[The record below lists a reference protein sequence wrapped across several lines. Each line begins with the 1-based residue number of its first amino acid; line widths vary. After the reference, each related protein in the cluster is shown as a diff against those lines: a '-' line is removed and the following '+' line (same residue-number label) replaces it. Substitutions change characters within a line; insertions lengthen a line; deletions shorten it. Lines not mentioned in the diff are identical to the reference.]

1 LLTNSR
7 RYSLVLLG
15 PFRLTDPAGHRLA
28 LSSKK
33 GIAMLAMLA
42 TSQNGERTRAW
53 LQSRLWGSRDPVQ
66 ASASMRRELA
76 NLRKT
81 LAGAFDE
88 LFHTDARRV
97 RLRLERVELD
107 LVRVLPD
114 GWAPVESAAADTEF
128 LEGVEIRGEEAFEAW
143 LRSVRGSL
151 AKSPRPQQI
160 GQPARE
166 PPRAEGAARE
176 RHSDPA
182 VRIWLPAVKAYAEGN
197 LEAASGC
204 ASEIAGLLASVRWLK
219 VRAEDP
225 GFGSHGRSSADFE
238 PESDFIVE
246 RSIVGGEAE
255 LLVELK
261 LMWADTREFVCVE
274 ALPASGEPA
283 KAKPSVR
290 LAARLVT
297 RIEREQ
303 QARAMNE
310 APSEEDLRS
319 LVWRSRW
326 RLNRL
331 TRADSAAA
339 ARHIERALTIAPASS
354 EALIQKGIALG
365 WELWARRAARNEM
378 VELAA
383 VARRIMLL
391 DPDEARGYWMA
402 GVAETWLGNYNAA
415 IGWLRRA
422 IEIDATL
429 ETAYAQLGST
439 LNLADRPAEGA
450 EALEIAMSL
459 SPNDM
464 HLFFRHSELAISFM
478 LRGCFDQAIE
488 WADSALLLRPRYWF
502 AEVIK
507 IHALVEGK
515 RLEAAQGLYR
525 DLIQRQPDIGREY
538 FNWGPFV
545 GCSWTGRILA
555 SLEVASKVAEPG
567 LISAAASQKEA

>member
-1 LLTNSR
+1 
-7 RYSLVLLG
+7 
-15 PFRLTDPAGHRLA
+15 
-28 LSSKK
+28 
-33 GIAMLAMLA
+33 MLAMLA

-128 LEGVEIRGEEAFEAW
+128 LEGVEIRGEEFFEAW
-143 LRSVRGSL
+143 LKSMRGSL
-151 AKSPRPQQI
+151 ARSPRLQNV
-160 GQPARE
+160 GQPTKE
-166 PPRAEGAARE
+166 PSRVDGAARE
-176 RHSDPA
+176 RTDPA
-182 VRIWLPAVKAYAEGN
+182 VRIWLPAVKTYAEGN
-197 LEAASGC
+197 LEVSSGY
-204 ASEIAGLLASVRWLK
+204 ASEIAGLLASVRWLR
-219 VRAEDP
+219 VRAEDL
-225 GFGSHGRSSADFE
+225 GFGSHGRSGADFE

-246 RSIVGGEAE
+246 RSIVAGETE
-255 LLVELK
+255 PLIELK
-261 LMWADTREFVCVE
+261 LMRADTREFVCVE
-274 ALPASGEPA
+274 FLPVSGDAA

-310 APSEEDLRS
+310 APSDEDLRS
-319 LVWRSRW
+319 LIWRSRW

-339 ARHIERALTIAPASS
+339 ARLIERALAIAPASS
-354 EALIQKGIALG
+354 EAQIQKGIALG

-391 DPDEARGYWMA
+391 DPDEARGYWIA

-422 IEIDATL
+422 IEIDITL

-478 LRGCFDQAIE
+478 LRGGFEQAIE

-507 IHALVEGK
+507 IHALVELN
-515 RLEAAQGLYR
+515 RLEAAR
-525 DLIQRQPDIGREY
+525 DLRRDLVQRQPDIGPDY

-545 GCSWTGRILA
+545 GCTWTGRILT
-555 SLEVASKVAEPG
+555 SLEIAANGSKPG
-567 LISAAASQKEA
+567 LASAATAQSKA